1 MAESSLT
8 RLIVQNATADDSIR
22 FKNQLIRDGLIQ
34 GQDFEWAWLPMDYTA
49 HFDFVNPALATFY
62 QLKWM

>member
-1 MAESSLT
+1 
-8 RLIVQNATADDSIR
+8 VQNATADDSIR

-34 GQDFEWAWLPMDYTA
+34 GQDFEWAWLPMVSTA

-62 QLKWM
+62 QLKWA